1 MGFAS
6 MAVTVALLMLASA
19 GPAAACTG
27 DCNAD
32 GRVTI
37 DELVQA
43 VGIALGVTAAS
54 VCPAADAD
62 SNDEVTIDE
71 LVSSVTAGLDGCP
84 PPAPTETLTAAAAT
98 PTGVMTTPTPPPA
111 PTNTPTPTSGPFLR
125 FCDLPGSL
133 QYTEGGKVL
142 VPGGPSE
149 APDLSWLELP
159 VGFCAHYYGRIGNAR
174 QLRFAPGGELFVASP
189 VTLTTGGRGDQGRR
203 EIVILPDDDRDG
215 SADGVITFL
224 DELPST
230 QGMLFANGYFYYQ
243 DRTRIVRRP
252 YAAGERAPSE
262 PLEEVVD
269 IGTATGRFQDRLH
282 WPKMLDIA
290 DDGTIYVTNG
300 GDQSESCDLSRP
312 FRGGIFKIDG
322 TPGGAPVAKGF
333 RNPITVRCARGF
345 NRCFAIELAKDYTAA
360 LGGREKLV
368 PVREGD
374 DWGHPC
380 CATANQPYPGL
391 DPTPDCSAIGREG
404 GAFVIGHTPFDLDF
418 ETGKWP
424 PPWNNRAYVPMHGVF
439 ATWEGAR
446 VVSIGMDPITGEVI
460 MGSELPADDPG
471 SLLEFASGW
480 DDGRKAGGPQGRPA
494 NVTFAPDG
502 RLFLG
507 NDNTGDIIWIAP
519 LGL

>member
-159 VGFCAHYYGRIGNAR
+159 VGFCAHYYG
-174 QLRFAPGGELFVASP
+174 
-189 VTLTTGGRGDQGRR
+189 TTGGSATPASCASRR
-203 EIVILPDDDRDG
+203 AASCSSP
-215 SADGVITFL
+215 
-224 DELPST
+224 
-230 QGMLFANGYFYYQ
+230 
-243 DRTRIVRRP
+243 RR
-252 YAAGERAPSE
+252 
-262 PLEEVVD
+262 
-269 IGTATGRFQDRLH
+269 
-282 WPKMLDIA
+282 
-290 DDGTIYVTNG
+290 
-300 GDQSESCDLSRP
+300 
-312 FRGGIFKIDG
+312 
-322 TPGGAPVAKGF
+322 
-333 RNPITVRCARGF
+333 
-345 NRCFAIELAKDYTAA
+345 
-360 LGGREKLV
+360 
-368 PVREGD
+368 
-374 DWGHPC
+374 
-380 CATANQPYPGL
+380 
-391 DPTPDCSAIGREG
+391 
-404 GAFVIGHTPFDLDF
+404 
-418 ETGKWP
+418 
-424 PPWNNRAYVPMHGVF
+424 
-439 ATWEGAR
+439 
-446 VVSIGMDPITGEVI
+446 
-460 MGSELPADDPG
+460 
-471 SLLEFASGW
+471 
-480 DDGRKAGGPQGRPA
+480 
-494 NVTFAPDG
+494 
-502 RLFLG
+502 
-507 NDNTGDIIWIAP
+507 
-519 LGL
+519 